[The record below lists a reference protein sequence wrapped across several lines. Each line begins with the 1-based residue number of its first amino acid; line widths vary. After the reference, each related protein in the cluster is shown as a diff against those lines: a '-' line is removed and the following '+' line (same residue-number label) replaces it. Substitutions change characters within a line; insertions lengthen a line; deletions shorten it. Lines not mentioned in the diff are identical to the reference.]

1 MTISIGLIGA
11 GNRSKSLLHAMKQTG
26 EFSVAAYVD
35 KEPKTFVEHL
45 YSNAHFYQKEE
56 DLYSNEK
63 IDAVVIATPNDLH
76 EENINKAMENQM
88 AIFTEKPL
96 VARYGHFIDLYK
108 KIGAYEKTFVIGTE
122 LRHDPGFI
130 RLKEHINPS
139 AVQSVWCHE
148 FRPSFRAGSESWRLE
163 RSRTGGTF
171 LEKNIHHFDLMV
183 NLIKS
188 PPRAVFAK
196 GDHPGEMI
204 ENGWVIVEFENGT
217 FGNLGVSLSYEQHHL
232 EVGVLQKDNKFIY
245 YPNEQKL
252 ISGNTENAPLFHLGG
267 IEQTGF
273 DHPGEVEQMKE
284 FARLI
289 KSEKS
294 MNGVLE
300 EAYWSHRIA
309 FAAEESVHTGKEIL
323 IDVSTSF
330 KGGKA

>member
-11 GNRSKSLLHAMKQTG
+11 GNRSKSLLNAMKHTN
-26 EFSVAAYVD
+26 EFSVAGYVD
-35 KEPKTFVEHL
+35 KETKPFVEHL
-45 YSNAHFYQKEE
+45 YPEAHFYHKEE
-56 DLYSNEK
+56 ELYRNER

-76 EENINKAMENQM
+76 EKNMNTAMENQV

-96 VARYGHFIDLYK
+96 VTEHDSFIDFYK
-108 KIGAYEKTFVIGTE
+108 KIETYEKTFVIGTE

-130 RLKEHINPS
+130 RFKKHLGTIPLL
-139 AVQSVWCHE
+139 SVWCHE
-148 FRPSFRAGSESWRLE
+148 FRPPFRAGSESWRLG

-245 YPNEQKL
+245 NPNKQKL
-252 ISGNTENAPLFHLGG
+252 ISGNTENALLFHLGG
-267 IEQTGF
+267 IEQTSY

-289 KSEKS
+289 KSEKT
-294 MNGVLE
+294 MDGVLK

-309 FAAEESVHTGKEIL
+309 FAAEESVRTGKEIL
-323 IDVSTSF
+323 LDSFTSI
-330 KGGKA
+330 KGGKV